1 MTKRESA
8 GLVWLLF
15 TLGSTGAIADARP
28 VTFPPGPLTLQSCVE
43 FALENSP
50 VTRSAWLASRSAE
63 EDVGIQRASL
73 YPSVSAGAWLTT
85 SGDLTSDSGR
95 QQDGTWVSTGF
106 SVRYLLFDGGA
117 RRGRIDQANARR
129 EIAGLRHLSFVL
141 DVALSVQE
149 AYFAAQGALWF
160 QQVVEQII
168 DQTRYQY
175 QLASARYEVG
185 LARRYDMIQ
194 AEARL
199 AESEVVR
206 STAEGQVRQSTGRLL
221 KAMGLDPRT
230 FVEILSLSD
239 KPEALLLSDVDW
251 FMEQAVAHRPE
262 LAEAKALVQE
272 ALASARVAGAGHMPT
287 VTADAY
293 AGTSYNRDLGSGFP
307 WSAGVGVSIPLFSGF
322 APTHEI
328 RKARFE
334 EEKAREELRGM
345 VTDIQ
350 FEVWSAYQQ
359 VLVSRDSV
367 SAADRLYAAAEEGV
381 LLAEE
386 NYKNGMG
393 TIVEVFDAQGVRAY
407 AGLKRVEV
415 RTEGLLAMA
424 RLERSVAT
432 ALGGT
437 ALGTGEIR

>member
-1 MTKRESA
+1 MTKQRTA
-8 GLVWLLF
+8 ILLF
-15 TLGSTGAIADARP
+15 LFMVGSVEAAAKSNP
-28 VTFPPGPLTLQSCVE
+28 VSLPQGPLSLQSCIE
-43 FALENSP
+43 FALEHNP
-50 VTRSAWLASRSAE
+50 ATRSAWLAGRSAE
-63 EDVGIQRASL
+63 EDVGIQKASL
-73 YPSVSAGAWLTT
+73 YPSVSAGASLTT
-85 SGDLTSDSGR
+85 SGDLTSDSSR
-95 QQDGTWVSTGF
+95 QQDGTWVSAGF

-117 RRGRIDQANARR
+117 RRGRIHQAKARL
-129 EIAGLRHLSFVL
+129 EIAGLRHLSKVL

-168 DQTRYQY
+168 DQTRYQH

-199 AESEVVR
+199 AESEVNR
-206 STAEGQVRQSTGRLL
+206 SSAAGQVRESTGRLL
-221 KAMGLDPRT
+221 KAMGMDPRT
-230 FVEILSLSD
+230 PVELLSLSD
-239 KPEALLLSDVDW
+239 KPEALPLSDVDW

-262 LAEAKALVQE
+262 LAEAKAVVQE
-272 ALASARVAGAGHMPT
+272 ALASVQVARSGHMPA

-293 AGTSYNRDLGSGFP
+293 AGTSYNRELGSGVP

-334 EEKAREELRGM
+334 EEKAREDLKGK

-359 VLVSRDSV
+359 VVVSRDSV
-367 SAADRLYAAAEEGV
+367 LAADKLYGAAEEGV

-386 NYKNGMG
+386 NYRNGMG

-424 RLERSVAT
+424 RLERSVAA
-432 ALGGT
+432 ALGG
-437 ALGTGEIR
+437 AASGTGEVR